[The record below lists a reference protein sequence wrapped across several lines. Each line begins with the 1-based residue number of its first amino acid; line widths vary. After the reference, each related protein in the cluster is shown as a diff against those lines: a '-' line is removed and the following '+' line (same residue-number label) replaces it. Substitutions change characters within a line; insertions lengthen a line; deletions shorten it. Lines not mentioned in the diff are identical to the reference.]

1 MLFVLS
7 FQVEVM
13 KNNVDSRVKAFQQ
26 DLDKFAARWH
36 QLKPGDEALEGD
48 KDKLAAAIQL
58 IKDKR
63 EEFKELEET
72 RKKLVYVLYVLR
84 SLN

>member
-1 MLFVLS
+1 
-7 FQVEVM
+7 M
-13 KNNVDSRVKAFQQ
+13 KNNVDSRVKGFQQ
-26 DLDKFAARWH
+26 ELDKFSARWH

-63 EEFKELEET
+63 QEFHELDES
-72 RKKLVYVLYVLR
+72 RKKLVYVYLYSQKFEFKVKTR
-84 SLN
+84 